1 MDLNGDGHV
10 DLLSGSWPGELYFF
24 RGGPGRTF
32 ADKELLKNK
41 DGRPINP
48 GGGVKR
54 KDDGSIEIVGDCKW
68 EESDDSP
75 TGWVVIYQGERIV
88 PNADK
93 QMYSTGNATAVFA
106 TDWDGD
112 KDLDLLVG
120 TIDGHVYLIPNEGT
134 ETSFAFGKETLLKVS
149 DKLLT
154 VAGDAGP
161 FVADWDGDGD
171 LDLFVGDGEGAV
183 SLFRNIGSATKPQ
196 LAKAEQLIAPG
207 NDEYGPNSPV
217 EPTRGVR
224 SKVCVTDWNGDG
236 KLDLFVGDMA
246 YLKPPPKE
254 LTDAEK
260 QQHEA
265 IRKQIDPIH
274 KRRREVVDK
283 IFSRDEIPNKAEKK
297 LLSKELKALNEQL
310 EKLQSQLPTEIEDHG
325 WVWLFQ
331 RKPIR
336 K

>member
-1 MDLNGDGHV
+1 M

-24 RGGPGRTF
+24 RGGPGRCF

-41 DGRPINP
+41 DGRVINP

-88 PNADK
+88 PNPDK
-93 QMYSTGNATAVFA
+93 QMYSTGNATVVFA

-120 TIDGHVYLIPNEGT
+120 TIGGHVYLILNEGT
-134 ETSFAFGKETLLKVS
+134 ATSFAFGKEKLLEVS
-149 DKLLT
+149 DKPLK

-161 FVADWDGDGD
+161 FVTDWDGDGD

-183 SLFRNIGSATKPQ
+183 SLFRNIGSVTKPQ
-196 LAKAEQLIAPG
+196 LGKAEQLLGPG
-207 NDEYGPNSPV
+207 NTEYGPMSPAI
-217 EPTRGVR
+217 PTRGGR
-224 SKVCVTDWNGDG
+224 SKICVTDWNRDG
-236 KLDLFVGDMA
+236 QLDLLVGDMA
-246 YLKPPPKE
+246 YLKPPAKE

-260 QQHEA
+260 QQHEE
-265 IRKQIDPIH
+265 IREQLKPFQ
-274 KRRREVVDK
+274 KRRQEVVDQ
-283 IFSRDEIPNKAEKK
+283 IFSKDKIPNKAEKK
-297 LLSKELKALNEQL
+297 LLSKELKTLSEQL

-325 WVWLFQ
+325 WVWLFL

>member
-1 MDLNGDGHV
+1 VDLNGDGHV

-24 RGGPGRTF
+24 RGGPGQTF
-32 ADKELLKNK
+32 ADKETLKNK

-54 KDDGSIEIVGDCKW
+54 KDDGSIEIVGDAKW

-88 PNADK
+88 PNRDK
-93 QMYSTGNATAVFA
+93 EMYSTGNATAAYAV
-106 TDWDGD
+106 DWDGD
-112 KDLDLLVG
+112 NDLDLLVG
-120 TIDGHVYLIPNEGT
+120 TIDGQVYFIPNEGT
-134 ETSFAFGKETLLKVS
+134 PKAFAFGKEQLLEVTGKTLQ
-149 DKLLT
+149 

-161 FVADWDGDGD
+161 FPFDWDGDGD
-171 LDLFVGDGEGAV
+171 LDLLVGDGEGVV
-183 SLFRNIGSATKPQ
+183 SLFRNNGSATTPQ
-196 LAKAEQLIAPG
+196 LAKAEQLVAPG
-207 NDEYGPNSPV
+207 EAEYGPKTPV
-217 EPTRGVR
+217 KPTRGVR

-236 KLDLFVGDMA
+236 CPDLLVGDMA
-246 YLKPPPKE
+246 YLKPPAKE

-265 IRKQIDPIH
+265 IREELMPIE
-274 KRRREVVDK
+274 KRRRVVIEKIVSKDK
-283 IFSRDEIPNKAEKK
+283 ILNKVERKS
-297 LLSKELKALNEQL
+297 LSNELKSLNEQRD
-310 EKLQSQLPTEIEDHG
+310 KLQSQLPTEIEEHG
-325 WVWLFQ
+325 WVWLFL

>member
-41 DGRPINP
+41 QSRAINP

-88 PNADK
+88 PNPDK
-93 QMYSTGNATAVFA
+93 QMFSTGNATAVHA
-106 TDWDGD
+106 VDWDGD

-120 TIDGHVYLIPNEGT
+120 TINGQVYFIPNEGT
-134 ETSFAFGKETLLKVS
+134 PTASAFGKEQLLEVTSKP
-149 DKLLT
+149 LR

-161 FVADWDGDGD
+161 FPFDWDGDGD
-171 LDLFVGDGEGAV
+171 LDLLVGGGDGAV
-183 SLFRNIGSATKPQ
+183 SLFRNIGSPTEPQ

-207 NDEYGPNSPV
+207 DAEYGSKTPAK
-217 EPTRGVR
+217 PTRGIR

-236 KLDLFVGDMA
+236 YPDLLVGDMA
-246 YLKPPPKE
+246 YLKPPMKD

-265 IRKQIDPIH
+265 IREQLKPIE
-274 KRRREVVDK
+274 KRRREIIEK
-283 IFSRDEIPNKAEKK
+283 IFSKDKILNKAERKT
-297 LLSKELKALNEQL
+297 LSDEQKSL
-310 EKLQSQLPTEIEDHG
+310 YERREKLQSQLPTEIEDHG
-325 WVWLFQ
+325 WVWFFQ

>member
-41 DGRPINP
+41 EGRVINP

-54 KDDGSIEIVGDCKW
+54 KGDGSIEIVGDAKW
-68 EESDDSP
+68 EESDESP

-88 PNADK
+88 PNPDK
-93 QMYSTGNATAVFA
+93 QMFSTGNATAVFA

-134 ETSFAFGKETLLKVS
+134 ATSYAFGKEKLLEVSDKPLKVS
-149 DKLLT
+149 
-154 VAGDAGP
+154 GDAGP

-207 NDEYGPNSPV
+207 SAEYGPNAPA
-217 EPTRGVR
+217 EPTRGER

-236 KLDLFVGDMA
+236 QLDLLVGDMA
-246 YLKPPPKE
+246 YLKPPAKE

-265 IRKQIDPIH
+265 IREQLKPIET
-274 KRRREVVDK
+274 RRREIVEKVFSKDK
-283 IFSRDEIPNKAEKK
+283 ILNKAERKT
-297 LLSKELKALNEQL
+297 LTIELKALNEQL
-310 EKLQSQLPTEIEDHG
+310 AKLESQLPTEIEDHG
-325 WVWLFQ
+325 WVWLFLH
-331 RKPIR
+331 KPIR